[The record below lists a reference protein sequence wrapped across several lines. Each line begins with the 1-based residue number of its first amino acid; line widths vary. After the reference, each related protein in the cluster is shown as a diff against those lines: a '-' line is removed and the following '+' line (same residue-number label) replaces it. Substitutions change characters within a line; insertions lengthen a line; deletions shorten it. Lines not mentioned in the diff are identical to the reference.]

1 MVNNNAFKFG
11 TQERN
16 YWADRL
22 DPQKEA
28 ERKAKQEAEE
38 AERRRTMEQHQ
49 REQVMNYASPAIVSS
64 IQTYLA
70 KGEMADTA
78 TVASDFAQAIPGA
91 APGLFRQV
99 LDDLK
104 AAGKVYEIQNAP
116 GLMGMR
122 SSHLYLLEG

>member
-1 MVNNNAFKFG
+1 MTNP
-11 TQERN
+11 TN
-16 YWADRL
+16 YWQRVL
-22 DPQKEA
+22 DPQYQA
-28 ERKAKQEAEE
+28 ERKVKQEAEE
-38 AERRRTMEQHQ
+38 AERRRMMEQHQ

-104 AAGKVYEIQNAP
+104 TAGKVYEIQNAP

-122 SSHLYLLEG
+122 SSHLYLMGD